1 MRTTLIPLLL
11 ALTVPAQAAPAVFQ
25 EGVLTLPEVLV
36 QGAQGPALYRN
47 VGLRQLQDGSF
58 ELRGWELV
66 PLADVQSIS
75 VESDAYGPGTVVVVV
90 QGFKSME
97 CIDVEPAVVSRVGNT
112 FHFAFAELPPPDNV
126 RCATV
131 LAPMMEVFGIQTTD
145 LEPGEYE
152 IVYGEL
158 RVSFEFHA
166 PVQAP

>member
-1 MRTTLIPLLL
+1 MRTTLVPLLL
-11 ALTVPAQAAPAVFQ
+11 ALTVSVQAAPAVFQ
-25 EGVLTLPEVLV
+25 GSVLTLPEVLV
-36 QGAQGPALYRN
+36 QGVQGPELYRN

-58 ELRGWELV
+58 ALADWELV

-75 VESDAYGPGTVVVVV
+75 VERDAHGPGTVIVVV

-126 RCATV
+126 RCATA
-131 LAPMMEVFGIQTTD
+131 LAPMMEAFGIQTTD
-145 LEPGEYE
+145 LDPGEYD

-166 PVQAP
+166 PE